1 MKPKFDKHIFICT
14 NDRGPNHPR
23 GDCVKC
29 GGLDIRMRFVHLI
42 NKHGLK
48 GKVRA
53 NKSGCLDVCEIG
65 PAVVIYPQ
73 NIWYTGITIEN
84 VDEIFEKSILK
95 PCSKMLNNVSLTL
108 SDVGRVMKLSEPFN
122 FLSFVRIFKP
132 FSFPLRTLI

>member
-1 MKPKFDKHIFICT
+1 MNSKFDKHIFICT
-14 NDRGPNHPR
+14 NDRGSDHPR
-23 GDCVKC
+23 GDCVRC

-42 NKHGLK
+42 NKNGLK

-73 NIWYTGITIEN
+73 NIWYTGISIDN

-95 PCSKMLNNVSLTL
+95 NEVVKHLVSNEQSWLKLNEL
-108 SDVGRVMKLSEPFN
+108 RKKL
-122 FLSFVRIFKP
+122 K
-132 FSFPLRTLI
+132 

>member
-14 NDRGPNHPR
+14 NDRGLNHPR

-29 GGLDIRMRFVHLI
+29 GGLDIRMRFVYLI

-73 NIWYTGITIEN
+73 NIWYTGIAIEN
-84 VDEIFEKSILK
+84 VVEIFERSILK
-95 PCSKMLNNVSLTL
+95 NEVISHLVCSKKDWMLL
-108 SDVGRVMKLSEPFN
+108 DD
-122 FLSFVRIFKP
+122 
-132 FSFPLRTLI
+132 LRKKKK

>member
-1 MKPKFDKHIFICT
+1 MNSKFDKHIFICT
-14 NDRGPNHPR
+14 NDRGSDHPR
-23 GDCVKC
+23 GDCVRC

-42 NKHGLK
+42 NKNGLK

-73 NIWYTGITIEN
+73 NIWYTGISIDN

-95 PCSKMLNNVSLTL
+95 NEVVKHLVSNEQSWLKLN
-108 SDVGRVMKLSEPFN
+108 E
-122 FLSFVRIFKP
+122 
-132 FSFPLRTLI
+132 LRKKEKWPKR